1 MKPLAYYFTSLL
13 MILLLACQKKD
24 NTPSPRNVSDN
35 IISKLQAAGFHT
47 SEGLQKYKDGYL
59 VEYDIFLTEKQID
72 ELAANPVNSKVKVE
86 HYRSTNTVPGPLRT
100 IYVYI
105 DPAFDAYMQDALDK
119 ALERYNALN
128 ISIRM
133 IRTPD
138 TRAEINILAF
148 HEVSNVLGYSAGFP
162 SGGNP
167 ASPIK
172 LNTYYYNGTSQ
183 RADAITTI
191 AHEIGHAIGFRHTDY
206 MNRAFS
212 CGTGGNEG
220 TAGVGAEYIPGTPSA
235 PSANSWMLAC
245 SNNTDRPFT
254 AEDKVA
260 LTTVY
265 PGPPAWVRLKNRWT
279 NAYLYDDNGIVRYS
293 STAPDDRYK
302 WNLEKI
308 NGYTRIRNVSS
319 GKYINI
325 EHGYSY
331 VECILLPIS
340 YASAYWAFEYTD
352 GYIRLRNQ
360 WKSGYL
366 NLESQNGTAQNT
378 DVPAYFVSSQWIVA
392 Q

>member
-1 MKPLAYYFTSLL
+1 
-13 MILLLACQKKD
+13 MILLFACQKKD
-24 NTPSPRNVSDN
+24 NAPSRRDVSDN

-47 SEGLQKYKDGYL
+47 SEGLQQYKDGYL
-59 VEYDIFLTEKQID
+59 VEYDIFLTEKQIN
-72 ELAANPVNSKVKVE
+72 ELAANTVNPKVQVE
-86 HYRSTNTVPGPLRT
+86 HYRSSNTVPGLLRT

-105 DPAFDAYMQDALDK
+105 DPTFDAFIQTALDK

-128 ISIRM
+128 ISLRF

-138 TRAEINILAF
+138 TRAEINILPF
-148 HEVSNVLGYSAGFP
+148 REVSNVLVYSAGFP

-172 LNTYYYNGTSQ
+172 LNTYYFNGTSQ
-183 RADAITTI
+183 RPDAISTI

-206 MNRAFS
+206 MNLAFS

-220 TAGVGAEYIPGTPSA
+220 SAGVGADYIPGTPTG

-245 SNNTDRPFT
+245 TNNTDRPFT

-265 PGPPAWVRLKNRWT
+265 PAPPAWVRFKNRGNNT
-279 NAYLYDDNGIVRYS
+279 YLYDDNGILRYS
-293 STAPDDRYK
+293 YTASDDRYK

-319 GKYINI
+319 GKHMNI
-325 EHGYSY
+325 ERGYSY
-331 VECILLPIS
+331 VECTVLPIS
-340 YASAYWAFEYTD
+340 YASGYWAFEYVD

-360 WKSGYL
+360 WKGGYI
-366 NLESQNGTAQNT
+366 NLESQNSTAQNT
-378 DVPAYFVSSQWIVA
+378 DVPAHFFSSQWIVS